1 MYTRTPET
9 RVILCHAR
17 IVERVKNITQP
28 IIRLLRVL
36 KHKIENIA
44 TSYGQNA
51 PNGCYNFWGL
61 VMEMKFS
68 IFLSALKRLIFYK
81 ISRSILILLN

>member
-44 TSYGQNA
+44 TMAKMCQM
-51 PNGCYNFWGL
+51 
-61 VMEMKFS
+61 VV
-68 IFLSALKRLIFYK
+68 IT
-81 ISRSILILLN
+81 

>member
-44 TSYGQNA
+44 TMTKMRQMVVITFGA
-51 PNGCYNFWGL
+51 
-61 VMEMKFS
+61 
-68 IFLSALKRLIFYK
+68 
-81 ISRSILILLN
+81 